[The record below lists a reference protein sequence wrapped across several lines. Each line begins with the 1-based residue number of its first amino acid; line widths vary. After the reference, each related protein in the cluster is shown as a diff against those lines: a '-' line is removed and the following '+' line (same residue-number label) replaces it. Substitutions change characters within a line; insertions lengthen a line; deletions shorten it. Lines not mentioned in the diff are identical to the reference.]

1 MFELEEQ
8 GPSFE
13 LSEAGSVG
21 AVIKVVGVGGAGGN
35 AVQRMIEAG
44 VQGVRFIAMNTD
56 AQALNRN
63 PATERLQLGMK
74 LTKGLG
80 SGANPEVARQAALES
95 EQEIVEA
102 LKGADMVF
110 IAAGMGKGTGT
121 GAAPVVAEIARKMGI
136 LTVPVVT
143 RPFSN
148 EGPMNA
154 KRAEAGLAAL
164 RAVCDSILVIPNDR
178 IITVGPHNPLKNGFK
193 AVDDTLRFSI
203 QAITDVVTLEGLLNT
218 DFNDVRTVM
227 LGQKGI
233 YLGCGAA
240 DGEDAALRAARQALT
255 NPYLEAP
262 FHGGARGLLVA
273 VSVRD
278 ESRFTAADHNAILA
292 EIGATGAKDSNS
304 INGLAYRADQAEDVR
319 VTVIATGFEGG
330 AQKGAPN
337 PDDLPILD
345 ALNRISGATGEAP
358 RRPRVEAFMHDS
370 EDLAI
375 PAFIRR
381 NRLAA
386 LEAGPAGD

>member
-8 GPSFE
+8 VPGFE
-13 LSEAGSVG
+13 LSESGTLG

-35 AVQRMIEAG
+35 AVHRMIEAG
-44 VQGVRFIAMNTD
+44 VQGVQFAVMNTD

-63 PATERLQLGMK
+63 PAPVRLQLGIK

-95 EQEIVEA
+95 EAEITDT

-148 EGPMNA
+148 EGPMNT

-164 RAVCDSILVIPNDR
+164 RSVCDSILVIPNDR

-227 LGQKGI
+227 MGHKGI

-240 DGEDAALRAARQALT
+240 DGEDAAVRAARMALT

-278 ESRFTAADHNAILA
+278 ETRFTAADHNAILS
-292 EIGATGAKDSNS
+292 EIGSMGAKDANM
-304 INGLAYRADQAEDVR
+304 IPGLAYRADQVEDVR
-319 VTVIATGFEGG
+319 VTVIATGFEGAG
-330 AQKGAPN
+330 LRQSPN

-345 ALNRISGATGEAP
+345 ALNGNTAEMT
-358 RRPRVEAFMHDS
+358 RRPATTVNLFQDT
-370 EDLAI
+370 EDLGV

-381 NRLAA
+381 NRMAA
-386 LEAGPAGD
+386 LQQPGNGQG

>member
-8 GPSFE
+8 IPSFE

-44 VQGVRFIAMNTD
+44 VQGVQFIAMNTD

-63 PATERLQLGMK
+63 SAAQRLQLGAK

-121 GAAPVVAEIARKMGI
+121 GAAPVVAEIARKLGI

-143 RPFSN
+143 RPFTN
-148 EGPMNA
+148 EGPMNS

-164 RAVCDSILVIPNDR
+164 RAVCDSVLIIPNDR
-178 IITVGPHNPLKNGFK
+178 IITVGPHNSLKNGFK

-227 LGQKGI
+227 LGKKGI

-262 FHGGARGLLVA
+262 FHGGAGGLLVA

-278 ESRFTAADHNAILA
+278 ESRFTAADHDAILSEVKA
-292 EIGATGAKDSNS
+292 MGAKDANM
-304 INGLAYRADQAEDVR
+304 IPGLAYREDQAEDVR
-319 VTVIATGFEGG
+319 VTVIATGFEGV
-330 AQKGAPN
+330 AARTAPN

-345 ALNRISGATGEAP
+345 AINGRHPETQ
-358 RRPRVEAFMHDS
+358 RRPRVEAFLPDS

-386 LEAGPAGD
+386 LDALAASA

>member
-8 GPSFE
+8 IPSFE

-44 VQGVRFIAMNTD
+44 VQGVQFIAMNTD

-63 PATERLQLGMK
+63 SAAQRLQLGAK

-121 GAAPVVAEIARKMGI
+121 GAAPVVAEIARKLGI

-143 RPFSN
+143 RPFTN
-148 EGPMNA
+148 EGPMNS

-164 RAVCDSILVIPNDR
+164 RAVCDSVLVIPNDR
-178 IITVGPHNPLKNGFK
+178 IITVGPHNSLKNGFK

-227 LGQKGI
+227 LGKKGI

-240 DGEDAALRAARQALT
+240 DGDDAAVRAARQALT

-262 FHGGARGLLVA
+262 FHGGAGGLLVA

-278 ESRFTAADHNAILA
+278 ESRFTAADHDAILSEVKA
-292 EIGATGAKDSNS
+292 MGAKDANM
-304 INGLAYRADQAEDVR
+304 IPGLAYREDQAEDVR
-319 VTVIATGFEGG
+319 VTVIATGFEG
-330 AQKGAPN
+330 AAARTAPN
-337 PDDLPILD
+337 PDDLPILA
-345 ALNRISGATGEAP
+345 ALNGRHPETS
-358 RRPRVEAFMHDS
+358 RRPRVEAFLPDS

-386 LEAGPAGD
+386 LDALATSA

>member
-1 MFELEEQ
+1 
-8 GPSFE
+8 
-13 LSEAGSVG
+13 
-21 AVIKVVGVGGAGGN
+21 
-35 AVQRMIEAG
+35 VQRMIEAG

-63 PATERLQLGMK
+63 PATERLQLGIK

-80 SGANPEVARQAALES
+80 SGANPEVARQAAMES
-95 EQEIVEA
+95 EQEIA
-102 LKGADMVF
+102 DSLRGADMVF

-143 RPFSN
+143 RPFTN

-154 KRAEAGLAAL
+154 KRAEAGLASL
-164 RAVCDSILVIPNDR
+164 RSVCDSILIIPNDR

-233 YLGCGAA
+233 YLGCGSA

-255 NPYLEAP
+255 NPYLETA
-262 FHGGARGLLVA
+262 FHGGAKGLLVA

-278 ESRFTAADHNAILA
+278 EGRFTAAEHDAILK
-292 EIGATGAKDSNS
+292 EIMAMGAKDANM
-304 INGLAYRADQAEDVR
+304 IPGLAYRADQAEDVR
-319 VTVIATGFEGG
+319 VTVIATGFEG
-330 AQKGAPN
+330 APARNAPN

-345 ALNRISGATGEAP
+345 ALNGRQGDVP
-358 RRPRVEAFMHDS
+358 RRPRLEAFHQDS
-370 EDLAI
+370 EDLGI

-386 LEAGPAGD
+386 LQAGAAV

>member
-1 MFELEEQ
+1 
-8 GPSFE
+8 
-13 LSEAGSVG
+13 
-21 AVIKVVGVGGAGGN
+21 
-35 AVQRMIEAG
+35 
-44 VQGVRFIAMNTD
+44 
-56 AQALNRN
+56 
-63 PATERLQLGMK
+63 
-74 LTKGLG
+74 
-80 SGANPEVARQAALES
+80 
-95 EQEIVEA
+95 
-102 LKGADMVF
+102 
-110 IAAGMGKGTGT
+110 MGKGTGT
-121 GAAPVVAEIARKMGI
+121 GAAPVVAEIARKLGI

-143 RPFSN
+143 RPFTN
-148 EGPMNA
+148 EGPMNS

-227 LGQKGI
+227 LGHKGI

-240 DGEDAALRAARQALT
+240 DGEDAALRAARQALS

-278 ESRFTAADHNAILA
+278 ESRFTAADHDAILS
-292 EIGATGAKDSNS
+292 EVKSMGAKDANM
-304 INGLAYRADQAEDVR
+304 IPGLAYRADQVEDVR
-319 VTVIATGFEGG
+319 VTVIATGFEGTP
-330 AQKGAPN
+330 ARSAPN

-345 ALNRISGATGEAP
+345 ALNGRHPETP
-358 RRPRVEAFMHDS
+358 RRPRVEAFLPDS

-386 LEAGPAGD
+386 LEAIGAAA

>member
-1 MFELEEQ
+1 MFDLEEQ
-8 GPSFE
+8 LPSFE
-13 LSEAGSVG
+13 LSEAGSLG

-44 VQGVRFIAMNTD
+44 VQGVQFIAMNTD
-56 AQALNRN
+56 VQALNRN
-63 PATERLQLGMK
+63 PALGRLQLGVK

-80 SGANPEVARQAALES
+80 SGANPEVARQAAMES
-95 EQEIVEA
+95 EQEIIEA

-143 RPFSN
+143 RPFTN

-227 LGQKGI
+227 LGHKGI

-240 DGEDAALRAARQALT
+240 DGEDAALRAARQALS

-278 ESRFTAADHNAILA
+278 ESRFTAADHDAILS
-292 EIGATGAKDSNS
+292 EVKSMGAKDANM
-304 INGLAYRADQAEDVR
+304 IPGLAYRAEQVEDVR
-319 VTVIATGFEGG
+319 VTVIATGFEGTP
-330 AQKGAPN
+330 ARSAPN

-345 ALNRISGATGEAP
+345 ALNGKHPETA
-358 RRPRVEAFMHDS
+358 RRPRVEAFLPDS

-386 LEAGPAGD
+386 LEAVSAAA

>member
-1 MFELEEQ
+1 MFDLEEQ
-8 GPSFE
+8 LPSFE

-44 VQGVRFIAMNTD
+44 VQGVQFIAMNTD
-56 AQALNRN
+56 VQALNRN
-63 PATERLQLGMK
+63 PAPLRLQLGIK

-80 SGANPEVARQAALES
+80 SGANPEVARQAAMES
-95 EQEIVEA
+95 EAEIVEA

-121 GAAPVVAEIARKMGI
+121 GAAPVVAEIARKLGI

-143 RPFSN
+143 RPFTN
-148 EGPMNA
+148 EGPMNS
-154 KRAEAGLAAL
+154 KRAEAGLSAL
-164 RAVCDSILVIPNDR
+164 RSVCDSILVIPNDR

-227 LGQKGI
+227 MGQKGI

-240 DGEDAALRAARQALT
+240 DGEDAAVRAARQALG

-262 FHGGARGLLVA
+262 FHGGAKGLLVA

-278 ESRFTAADHNAILA
+278 ESRFTAADHDAILS
-292 EIGATGAKDSNS
+292 EIKAMGAKDANM
-304 INGLAYRADQAEDVR
+304 IPGLAYRADQVEDVR
-319 VTVIATGFEGG
+319 VTVIATGFEGSP
-330 AQKGAPN
+330 ARTAPN

-345 ALNRISGATGEAP
+345 ALNGRNPESS
-358 RRPRVEAFMHDS
+358 RRPRVEAFIPDS

-386 LEAGPAGD
+386 LEALGAAA